1 MVAFPLETRHSPRAL
16 GAEGRAAS
24 WWRGAGL
31 TPTLNTPRVSLP
43 LLCSSLSHTQGCSSP
58 SPPPRGF
65 QRPQPYSSPK
75 SHWQAWADGDTEAS
89 GEQAPLSL
97 LQRWAVC
104 ADPTK
109 VTPSSP
115 TS

>member
-1 MVAFPLETRHSPRAL
+1 MCPKQ
-16 GAEGRAAS
+16 
-24 WWRGAGL
+24 AG
-31 TPTLNTPRVSLP
+31 
-43 LLCSSLSHTQGCSSP
+43 HQ
-58 SPPPRGF
+58 
-65 QRPQPYSSPK
+65 
-75 SHWQAWADGDTEAS
+75 AS